1 MGEGTQFPANALMP
15 CNLSRAHRSS
25 VAVTWTINHTG
36 IEDMR
41 IIPAK
46 LSENDND
53 TE

>member
-1 MGEGTQFPANALMP
+1 MVEGTQFPANIP

-46 LSENDND
+46 LSENDNND